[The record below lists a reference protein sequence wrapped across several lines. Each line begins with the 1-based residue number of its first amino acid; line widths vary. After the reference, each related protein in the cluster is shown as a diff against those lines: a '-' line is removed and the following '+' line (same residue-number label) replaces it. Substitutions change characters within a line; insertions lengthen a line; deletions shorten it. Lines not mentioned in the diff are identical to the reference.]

1 MYVRRTAHPCK
12 VKMCSPVKNK
22 EHTSQSTVRPSISPV
37 TVGASFQILYSRV
50 RLTITDSDN
59 SKCLQIHI
67 PKNLILP
74 VHLERY
80 GVLLEAVIL
89 GVEKFTHWCHEHMQ
103 GTEGESFLLWE
114 VVPHRCFIASK
125 CEATKLKM

>member
-1 MYVRRTAHPCK
+1 M
-12 VKMCSPVKNK
+12 
-22 EHTSQSTVRPSISPV
+22 RPSISPV

-50 RLTITDSDN
+50 RLTITGSDN
-59 SKCLQIHI
+59 SKCLQINI

-114 VVPHRCFIASK
+114 VVPHRCFISSI